1 MPLAPFWVIDALTA
15 HLLARGRGQIIAV
28 SSGIDLLP
36 SRSCPSPTLSE
47 HGYASSTEAAIMYVD
62 PFLIPSTSA
71 HLFRCGVGMSLRQP
85 EALDECGVKLID
97 PEKVNRV
104 RELLRDQ
111 GEVIE
116 LADVF
121 SLLADPGRLRLL
133 VALLEAGEL
142 CVCDLAATTEMTE
155 SAVSHALR
163 LLRAHRV
170 VSVSRRGRMAYYR
183 LDDAHVRMLL
193 DLDLTHAGH
202 TTAIHPER

>member
-1 MPLAPFWVIDALTA
+1 
-15 HLLARGRGQIIAV
+15 
-28 SSGIDLLP
+28 
-36 SRSCPSPTLSE
+36 
-47 HGYASSTEAAIMYVD
+47 
-62 PFLIPSTSA
+62 
-71 HLFRCGVGMSLRQP
+71 LRQP

-193 DLDLTHAGH
+193 DLGLTHAGH